1 LKEQAM
7 LTSCSD
13 TTHDIASDA
22 SAYTDQRGQKRFR
35 VLLQASI
42 FPIDSVDDVTVHN
55 LSDQGLMAETDVPL
69 AVGQIVHLSFD
80 GTTHRSGVVR
90 WTSGRRF
97 GLHLEGYSG
106 APHPL
111 DEIESNT
118 DTDQQ
123 SRPVRLS
130 LNIPARMSSGRPGRP
145 AMVRNL
151 SRSGMLIET
160 SPGLRIGQNLL
171 IKIGRQT
178 PIAARIRWSQTGR
191 IGVSAEGDQMRQLI
205 TE

>member
-1 LKEQAM
+1 M
-7 LTSCSD
+7 LTSSSNI
-13 TTHDIASDA
+13 TQDIASDDA
-22 SAYTDQRGQKRFR
+22 AFADQRGQKRFR

-42 FPIDSVDDVTVHN
+42 FPIDSIDDVTVHN
-55 LSDQGLMAETDVPL
+55 LSEQGLMAESDVPL

-97 GLHLEGYSG
+97 GLHLEGYCG

-111 DEIESNT
+111 DEIEANA
-118 DTDQQ
+118 DEDQQ
-123 SRPVRLS
+123 PRPVRLS
-130 LNIPARMSSGRPGRP
+130 LNIPARMRSGRPGRP

-151 SRSGMLIET
+151 SRSGMLVET
-160 SPGLRIGQNLL
+160 TAGLKIGQDLL

-178 PIAARIRWSQTGR
+178 PIAAQVRWSQDGR
-191 IGVSAEGDQMRQLI
+191 VGIRAEGDQMSQLI

>member
-1 LKEQAM
+1 M
-7 LTSCSD
+7 LTSSSNI
-13 TTHDIASDA
+13 TQDIASDA
-22 SAYTDQRGQKRFR
+22 AAFADQRGQKRFR

-42 FPIDSVDDVTVHN
+42 FPLDSIADVTVHN
-55 LSDQGLMAETDVPL
+55 LSEQGLMAESDVPL

-80 GTTHRSGVVR
+80 GATHRSGVVR

-97 GLHLEGYSG
+97 GLHLEGYCG

-111 DEIESNT
+111 DEIEANA
-118 DTDQQ
+118 DEDQQ
-123 SRPVRLS
+123 PRPVRLS
-130 LNIPARMSSGRPGRP
+130 LNIPARA

-151 SRSGMLIET
+151 SRSGMLVET
-160 SPGLRIGQNLL
+160 TAGLKIGQDLL

-178 PIAARIRWSQTGR
+178 PIAAQVRWSQDGR
-191 IGVSAEGDQMRQLI
+191 VGIRAEGDQMSQLI